1 MNFGGAD
8 LTFTW
13 ILYGYT
19 CSAFSL
25 CHCFIVTIPC
35 TYSDVILM
43 FFVDASRDEDD
54 DDENAREAELVAFDG
69 TTQGLGNVYAS
80 ASICQP

>member
-1 MNFGGAD
+1 
-8 LTFTW
+8 
-13 ILYGYT
+13 
-19 CSAFSL
+19 
-25 CHCFIVTIPC
+25 
-35 TYSDVILM
+35 M